1 MMQLVFTQIQ
11 MVSSFKT
18 RIEFHHPDGFHQPN
32 GISLQ
37 GSSAA
42 PGASE
47 SSQALSAH
55 SEMIR
60 CCASTSSPK
69 SNSAYGDT
77 AMEAMTMEID
87 IR

>member
-1 MMQLVFTQIQ
+1 MESKMMQLVFTQIQ

-47 SSQALSAH
+47 SSQAL
-55 SEMIR
+55 
-60 CCASTSSPK
+60 
-69 SNSAYGDT
+69 
-77 AMEAMTMEID
+77 
-87 IR
+87 